1 MLCTFHLY
9 DYARDTFSPKIL
21 YLFSV
26 LFFRFLM
33 YVAIL
38 YAIQIRSALKHPVI
52 SLHAF
57 LFKYETTHFRRN
69 YFCHRT
75 RTMNRHDMD
84 NVFKEEMCFLLFTIC
99 DFLEALCMIH
109 FSDFSFSRQIY
120 IQRMVVFNGSTL
132 NTIFISR
139 VIQDF

>member
-9 DYARDTFSPKIL
+9 DYARDTFSL
-21 YLFSV
+21 LFSV

-38 YAIQIRSALKHPVI
+38 YAIQTRSALKHPVI
-52 SLHAF
+52 SLHVF

-120 IQRMVVFNGSTL
+120 I
-132 NTIFISR
+132 
-139 VIQDF
+139 